1 MDDLVKRL
9 TETAE
14 VRKRAEPT
22 DDPKHYL
29 NVVAKMSRQDSELM
43 DQAAARIEA
52 LEARIAKADALAEL
66 AMTFRDYA
74 SDAADGI
81 LWFES
86 EKDGAKALFQICKK
100 QGKDDLA
107 RTDAALAAYREGSDT

>member
-1 MDDLVKRL
+1 MALLNLSSWIER
-9 TETAE
+9 
-14 VRKRAEPT
+14 RAEAVGPYA
-22 DDPKHYL
+22 DHIVHSVKAY
-29 NVVAKMSRQDSELM
+29 
-43 DQAAARIEA
+43 EA
-52 LEARIAKADALAEL
+52 EITRLRAQLAKADALAEV